1 MTASALDFARS
12 RALTGIAGDRGEAD
26 DHGDLLSGQLADL
39 VEAGDEGDG
48 GDRADAGDGSE
59 DVEASGEGRIGFDP
73 SLDFGLQLGDRHFDG
88 AQLALQLADEHSRL
102 AIADLVEKGGSGS
115 DGALATVRQFLK

>member
-59 DVEASGEGRIGFDP
+59 DLEASGEGRIGFDP
-73 SLDFGLQLGDRHFDG
+73 CSIS
-88 AQLALQLADEHSRL
+88 ACSL
-102 AIADLVEKGGSGS
+102 AIAISTARNWRFSSPMSTAVLLSPIWLRRAVR
-115 DGALATVRQFLK
+115 AATAPWRPFAS